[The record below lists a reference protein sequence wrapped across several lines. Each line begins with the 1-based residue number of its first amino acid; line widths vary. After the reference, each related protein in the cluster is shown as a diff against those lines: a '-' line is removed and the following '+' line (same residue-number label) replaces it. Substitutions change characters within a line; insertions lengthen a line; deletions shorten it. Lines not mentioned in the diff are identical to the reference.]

1 MRIVSGRWRGH
12 TIQAPPGRA
21 TRPTTDRVREAW
33 MSALLPWLPGARV
46 LDLFAGSGALG
57 LEALSRGAAHAT
69 FVEIAGGPLKALRAN
84 IERLGAADDCT
95 VVRDDAIHYVRR
107 LAEQAPGAGRAV
119 DIAVADPP
127 YDRPYALEL
136 AELFAARPFAD
147 WLWLEHRARDRLPEL
162 PGARTRRYGDTALTR
177 IPAPAEALESGPGP
191 GPEDPETAEDLSQ
204 SPDLRATPQEHS

>member
-1 MRIVSGRWRGH
+1 MRIVAGRWKGH

-33 MSALLPWLPGARV
+33 MSALLPWLPAARV

-69 FVEIAGGPLKALRAN
+69 FVEIAYGPLKALRAN

-95 VVRDDAIHYVRR
+95 VVRDDAMHYAKR
-107 LAEQAPGAGRAV
+107 LQGDEQVGRAF
-119 DIAVADPP
+119 DIALADPP

-136 AELFAARPFAD
+136 AQLFAARPFAD
-147 WLWLEHRARDRLPEL
+147 WLWLEHRAKDRLPDL
-162 PGARTRRYGDTALTR
+162 PGARTRKYGDTALTA
-177 IPAPAEALESGPGP
+177 IPAPEPAPEPEPESPAVAGMPP
-191 GPEDPETAEDLSQ
+191 IH
-204 SPDLRATPQEHS
+204 PDVSAAPQEHS